1 MRAKQSLLALVVIA
15 VLALLVVP
23 GSSTPS
29 PTSADATVAGRP
41 VWKGNCDNPRVRK
54 EWRTLTRQEQISF
67 NEAVQCLKRK
77 PHDSRLRT
85 VAPSHLSGVP
95 NINPKSTFWDDLVY
109 VHATCTPLVHF
120 TGLFLAWHRLFV
132 YNVETELQNCGFP
145 KNLGMPYWNW
155 TLDYKD
161 GLDKAPLWGTEPWQ
175 IGPATGTGKNWIV
188 EEFPEMVAYP
198 SPHRISRRYN
208 RHPFRKSVESEVL
221 TSSFAANSKVAATNT
236 KVANNT
242 VLPNHIIQ
250 KAKEQTGHTRR
261 SKLAKG
267 EKPESIKPANQPKR
281 LSPSDLAKRFS
292 TEEKAFKGSLS
303 QKVKEDDETTNMTG
317 EEMVS
322 PEAIRWVF
330 EARDGDYETFAQ
342 RVEGT
347 PHVAAHESFSIHN
360 LDINYSPESSHFYL
374 HHCMVEQ
381 EWYSWQK
388 RSPLNQ
394 GAIGGKQTQSEHEG
408 LGVGNAVTYDTILP
422 MAGIW
427 PDQKVRDVLD
437 PRGNA
442 PLCYEYQ

>member
-1 MRAKQSLLALVVIA
+1 MQLQTSGDDAELL
-15 VLALLVVP
+15 
-23 GSSTPS
+23 
-29 PTSADATVAGRP
+29 GR
-41 VWKGNCDNPRVRK
+41 
-54 EWRTLTRQEQISF
+54 Q
-67 NEAVQCLKRK
+67 
-77 PHDSRLRT
+77 
-85 VAPSHLSGVP
+85 
-95 NINPKSTFWDDLVY
+95 
-109 VHATCTPLVHF
+109 
-120 TGLFLAWHRLFV
+120 
-132 YNVETELQNCGFP
+132 QNCGFP

-188 EEFPEMVAYP
+188 EEFPETVAYP

-250 KAKEQTGHTRR
+250 KAKEQTGNTRR
-261 SKLAKG
+261 SKLAKT
-267 EKPESIKPANQPKR
+267 EKPENIKPANQPKR

-347 PHVAAHESFSIHN
+347 VSDFVTCVRISARKLRRQVALTASRRGTRELLDSQSRHQLFARVEPLLLASLHGRARVVQLAEAQSTESGCHRWKTDAVGARRPGSGKCRDLRHHPPHGWYLARSESEGRSRPERQRSLVLRVPVDLPFSCFTHKQYRS
-360 LDINYSPESSHFYL
+360 LDIVYSSSHHNSVL
-374 HHCMVEQ
+374 PSVDNVI
-381 EWYSWQK
+381 SI
-388 RSPLNQ
+388 LA
-394 GAIGGKQTQSEHEG
+394 AITTT
-408 LGVGNAVTYDTILP
+408 VTTH
-422 MAGIW
+422 
-427 PDQKVRDVLD
+427 V
-437 PRGNA
+437 
-442 PLCYEYQ
+442 

>member
-1 MRAKQSLLALVVIA
+1 MSGDGTDLL
-15 VLALLVVP
+15 
-23 GSSTPS
+23 
-29 PTSADATVAGRP
+29 
-41 VWKGNCDNPRVRK
+41 
-54 EWRTLTRQEQISF
+54 ERQ
-67 NEAVQCLKRK
+67 
-77 PHDSRLRT
+77 
-85 VAPSHLSGVP
+85 
-95 NINPKSTFWDDLVY
+95 
-109 VHATCTPLVHF
+109 
-120 TGLFLAWHRLFV
+120 
-132 YNVETELQNCGFP
+132 QNCGFP

-188 EEFPEMVAYP
+188 EEFPETVAYP

-261 SKLAKG
+261 SKVTKG
-267 EKPESIKPANQPKR
+267 EKPETIKWANQPKR

-347 PHVAAHESFSIHN
+347 VSGFVTCIRYSARKLSRQATLTASRRGTRELLDSQSRHQLFTRVEPLLLASLHGRARMVQLAEAQSTESGCHRWKTDSVGARRPWSGKCRDLRHHSPHGWYLAGSESEGRSRSERQCSLVLRVSVDLPFSCFTH
-360 LDINYSPESSHFYL
+360 
-374 HHCMVEQ
+374 
-381 EWYSWQK
+381 
-388 RSPLNQ
+388 
-394 GAIGGKQTQSEHEG
+394 KQ
-408 LGVGNAVTYDTILP
+408 
-422 MAGIW
+422 
-427 PDQKVRDVLD
+427 
-437 PRGNA
+437 
-442 PLCYEYQ
+442 